1 MGVGALSAALEAN
14 TQRFG
19 LELFS
24 RLEEPFV
31 YPLGPTWWENRLMAL
46 SMADPDLK
54 VQLFRFVD
62 VLPMLEGPADIRS
75 HLVEY
80 LFEAKNWKW
89 LGHLAGFLPTKGIL
103 GKIVQRNV
111 LWSAS
116 RMARKFIV
124 GATRKET
131 IDQVLTLR
139 KMGFAHTLDVLGEST
154 LTQQEAE
161 ISAFE
166 YIQLIRDL
174 SQAFGGLPTD
184 RLLDCDGFEPI
195 PMANVSIK
203 VSALTPTFDPSDPVG
218 TMRSVLPALRNI
230 LREARDKGL
239 FVNFDMEQFSS
250 KDMLIGLVC
259 QLLSEPEFRSSPACG
274 IAIQAYLKGTLGDLI
289 KIRDWA
295 KANNRPITIRL
306 VKGAY
311 WDFESIHAMQNDWPV
326 PVWNKKEHTDWNYE
340 NLSAFIIENRR
351 WLKPAFASHNIRSL
365 AHAIALGE
373 QHKLDPRELEFQ
385 SLYGMG
391 QPIQNALK
399 SMGYRVR
406 VYAPYGELIPGMA
419 YLVRRL
425 LENTANDSFL
435 RQSSKKGR
443 DLSILLHP
451 PREPEDDL
459 AMKTETK
466 TPIIGPKEI
475 RLKPE
480 ASLDFTREDHRNE
493 MGEALVRV
501 RNRLGKSWPAKID
514 GKEVWT
520 ASEIVSLNP
529 SQKTEVVGKVACCGI
544 KEATIAVE
552 TCAAFQNK
560 WGSTPV
566 SKRTEALRK
575 AAEIILARRH
585 ELCAWIVFEVGKSWR
600 EADADVIESIDFC
613 RYYAQQMDELATP
626 LVRDIPGEVNQT
638 IRMAKGLSIIIAP
651 WNFPLAILC
660 GMTSASLAAG
670 CTTIMKPAEQSSVI
684 AAILHGIFLEAGIPP
699 EALAFVPGK
708 GEEIGPFLVSH
719 PEVALIA
726 FTGSLGVGAKIY
738 EQASKLY
745 PGQKQFKR
753 VLAEMGGKN
762 AIIVDDD
769 ADLDE
774 AIRGVLASAFGFQ
787 GQKCSACSRVIVP
800 HSIHDSF
807 VSRLIEA
814 AKTLTIG
821 PSDNPT
827 FALGPVIDQEAFD
840 RIEETIRKGTN
851 LGGTVLTG
859 AVESHLHNGYFIRPA
874 IFTGLGEAHPILTEE
889 VFGPVLAVQ
898 AWKNFPEAI
907 QLANNTPFALTA
919 GLYSRSPARIALTK
933 NCLKAGNI
941 YINRKITGATVD
953 RQPFGGFGFSGM
965 GAKAGGP
972 DYLLQFLI
980 AKTTTENTMRRGFS
994 PETVGA

>member
-1 MGVGALSAALEAN
+1 MGAGALSTTLEAK
-14 TQRFG
+14 TVHWG
-19 LELFS
+19 GEIFS
-24 RLEEPFV
+24 RLKEPFV
-31 YPLGPTWWENRLMAL
+31 IPLGPTWWENRLMAL

-62 VLPMLEGPADIRS
+62 VLPMLGGPLAIRN

-80 LFEAKNWKW
+80 LFEAKNWHW

-103 GKIVQRNV
+103 GKVVQKNV

-139 KMGFAHTLDVLGEST
+139 KLGFAHTLDILGEST
-154 LTQQEAE
+154 LTQPEADS
-161 ISAFE
+161 SAFE

-174 SQAFGGLPTD
+174 SRALEGSPSAP
-184 RLLDCDGFEPI
+184 LLDFDGFGPI

-203 VSALTPTFDPSDPVG
+203 VSALTPTFDPTDPLG
-218 TMRSVLPALRNI
+218 TIGSVLPTLRNI
-230 LREARDKGL
+230 LREARDQGV
-239 FVNFDMEQFSS
+239 FVNFDMEQYSS
-250 KDMLIGLVC
+250 KDLLIGLVC
-259 QLLSEPEFRSSPACG
+259 QLLTEPEFRLAPACG
-274 IAIQAYLKGTLGDLI
+274 IAIQAYLKGTARDLI
-289 KIRDWA
+289 QLRDWA
-295 KANNRPITIRL
+295 RNNNRPITIRL

-326 PVWNKKEHTDWNYE
+326 PVWIKKEHSDWNYE
-340 NLSAFIIENRR
+340 QMSAFLMENRR

-365 AHAIALGE
+365 AHAIALAE
-373 QHKLDPRELEFQ
+373 QHKLDPCEIEFQ

-399 SMGYRVR
+399 SIGYRVR

-435 RQSSKKGR
+435 SQSSKKGR
-443 DLSILLHP
+443 DFGILLHP
-451 PREPEDDL
+451 PREPKDDSTMNL
-459 AMKTETK
+459 QSKNQI
-466 TPIIGPKEI
+466 PCPKEE
-475 RLKPE
+475 RLRPE
-480 ASLDFTREDHRNE
+480 ASLDFTQENHRKE
-493 MGEALVRV
+493 LEKALVFV
-501 RNRLGKSWPAKID
+501 RTQFGKSWPAKIA
-514 GKEVWT
+514 GKDAWA
-520 ASEIVSLNP
+520 ASEIVSVNP

-544 KEATIAVE
+544 KEANHAVE
-552 TCAAFQNK
+552 SCAAFQNK
-560 WGSTPV
+560 WESTPV

-575 AAEIILARRH
+575 AGEIILARRY

-613 RYYAQQMDELATP
+613 RYYSQQMEDLAAP
-626 LVRDIPGEVNQT
+626 LDRDIPGEVNQT
-638 IRMAKGLSIIIAP
+638 VRMAKGVSVILAP

-660 GMTSASLAAG
+660 GMTSASLVAG

-699 EALAFVPGK
+699 EALAFVPGM

-719 PEVALIA
+719 PQVALIA

-800 HSIHDSF
+800 HSLHDSF
-807 VSRLIEA
+807 VSRLFDT

-821 PSDNPT
+821 PSENPT
-827 FALGPVIDQEAFD
+827 FALGPVIDQEALD
-840 RIEETIRKGTN
+840 RIENTIHQGIIR
-851 LGGTVLTG
+851 GGSVHTG
-859 AVESHLHNGYFIRPA
+859 SVGSHLHNGYFVRPA
-874 IFTGLGEAHPILTEE
+874 IFTGIGEMDPILTEE
-889 VFGPVLAVQ
+889 VFGPVLAIQ
-898 AWKNFPEAI
+898 SWKTFPEAI
-907 QLANNTPFALTA
+907 HLANNTPFALTA
-919 GLYSRSPARIALTK
+919 GLYSRSPARIAQTK
-933 NCLKAGNI
+933 KCLEAGNI

-953 RQPFGGFGFSGM
+953 RQPFGGYGFSGM

-972 DYLLQFLI
+972 DYLPQFLV
-980 AKTTTENTMRRGFS
+980 AKTLTENTMRRGFS